1 MNRTHRIIWSESR
14 NAFIVAS
21 EGAKAK
27 GKPSSTRK
35 AIAAAVLAA
44 LGSLAAVPAL
54 AATSCPNTGG
64 STISISGAETSTCN
78 LGAGDSLTV
87 VANTGSINTGSS
99 GVHVSSSTV
108 GSITNNG
115 TISGGNTGIY
125 LATGGTTASSI
136 TNNGVISGNGWAG
149 IYLANSTVTGSITN
163 NAGGTIS
170 GRWGITLDTS
180 SSVGSITNSGTISGN
195 SAGIRIRSNSTVTS
209 AISNSGTIS
218 GGSNG
223 ITLNSSSV
231 GSITNSGTISSNTTS
246 GDSGIRVDNG
256 STVGSITN
264 SGGTI
269 FGWQYGIYLNNST
282 ITSSITNS
290 GLITGATYDG
300 IYANSSSV
308 GSITNSGTIS
318 SGWTAGINLN
328 YSTIGSIT
336 NSGLITADDTYC
348 NCGTGIGIN
357 INASNVGSITNS
369 GTGTISGVNTGIRLS
384 NSSTVTGGITNSGTI
399 SGGSYAINVDNT
411 STLAN
416 LYIGGNNTASFVGAV
431 NAPNTAMSI
440 LSGATYTLNTADAFT
455 VASFTNDGT
464 AKFAAGVATT
474 FDLTNVTGNTLA
486 NNGVLEV
493 GAGGTGTITGNY
505 TQASSGTFRTDVTND
520 TTYGKLVVTG
530 TATLPSNAKIDVN
543 VANPTFA
550 FTTASMT
557 SIISAGTLVSDGTF
571 AVTDN
576 SNLFDFTASKNGN
589 AVDLALVTAAS
600 SGGSSTV
607 SDVTST
613 GNTSSI
619 GAATVLDTLI
629 TAFAG
634 GGTGNA
640 DMDTVV
646 RALGSLNTAQEV
658 SNAVAQTL
666 PLFTAGMNRV
676 ALNALHGTNRVI
688 QARQESNHGMS
699 SGDDFLG
706 DSKFWLKPVGSWAR
720 QDNRNGVA
728 GYDANTYGLVG
739 GADGELNDSTRIGAA
754 LSWMH
759 SNVDGNSTSSGNS
772 ADINAYQAILYG
784 SHSLD
789 AIPDTELNW
798 QADLGTNKN
807 TGRRVIS
814 FMNRVAKS
822 DFDSLTAHAGVGLGR
837 SYQLNDKTTITPVI
851 RADYTWIRD
860 EGYTESGAGA
870 LNLDVK
876 GHSTDEL
883 ILLAEGRLSHSLSD
897 KATLVAN
904 LGAGYDVLNGRNSIA
919 SSYVGGGAAFTT
931 KGLDASPWLARGGVG
946 LAMNATESTEITAR
960 YDVEAREDY
969 IDQTASVKVRW
980 AF

>member
-399 SGGSYAINVDNT
+399 SGGSYAIYVDNT

-416 LYIGGNNTASFVGAV
+416 LNITGTSARLIGDVLAQNTDVTVKA
-431 NAPNTAMSI
+431 
-440 LSGATYTLNTADAFT
+440 GATFANDNAFDVNKFIIENGATFNMGAGTNTSGMTNGIT
-455 VASFTNDGT
+455 VANGFTNAGKLAVADGVT
-464 AKFAAGVATT
+464 A
-474 FDLTNVTGNTLA
+474 
-486 NNGVLEV
+486 
-493 GAGGTGTITGNY
+493 TITGDY
-505 TQASSGTFRTDVTND
+505 TQTASGIFQTGASSSTS
-520 TTYGKLVVTG
+520 YGKLVVTG
-530 TATLPSNAKIDVN
+530 TATLAANTGIKVN
-543 VANPTFA
+543 VASVNTLA
-550 FTTASMT
+550 VGNTLS
-557 SIISAGTLVSDGTF
+557 SVISAGTLSASTF
-571 AVTDN
+571 TVTDN
-576 SNLFDFTASKNGN
+576 SALFDFSATVNGN
-589 AVDLALVTAAS
+589 AVDLLTNVASSSGSGVLDSVIATGFKPGRGAAVVLDSFVNGGTTGTDMDNVVTAL
-600 SGGSSTV
+600 GQ
-607 SDVTST
+607 
-613 GNTSSI
+613 
-619 GAATVLDTLI
+619 
-629 TAFAG
+629 
-634 GGTGNA
+634 
-640 DMDTVV
+640 
-646 RALGSLNTAQEV
+646 LGSEKDV

-666 PLFTAGMNRV
+666 PLFTAGMNQV
-676 ALNALHGTNRVI
+676 AINAMHGTNRII
-688 QARQESNHGMS
+688 QARQDSNHGMS

-706 DSKFWLKPVGSWAR
+706 NSKFWLKPVGSWAR

-822 DFDSLTAHAGVGLGR
+822 DFDSLTAHVGVGLGR
-837 SYQLNDKTTITPVI
+837 SYQLNDKTTITPAI

-904 LGAGYDVLNGRNSIA
+904 LGAGYDVLNGRNSIS